1 MSAPTTSRPPYST
14 GALLTAPVGRELLR
28 LSGPTVFGLTAMLL
42 FQVVNTFFVGMLGPE
57 ELAAISFTFPVT
69 FAVMSIGMGIGL
81 ATTAVGA
88 QAIGQG
94 ETSRVKQLTT
104 HALLLAGMVTV
115 VVSALGIWGE
125 ELLFVRLLGA
135 PERMMPLI
143 EEYMTVY
150 FASVAFL
157 VIPMVGNSALRA
169 TGDTKTP
176 SVIMIV
182 AGIANAV
189 LDPIL
194 IFGWGPVPSL
204 GLHSAALASA
214 VAWVVT
220 FCWAIYVLHAREMI
234 EWKLPKWDE
243 LHASWRT
250 ILAIGIPAVG
260 SNLLIPIGQM
270 VLTRLVSHF
279 GALSVAAFG
288 VGTRIESLAMIGVFA
303 MSTALNP
310 LVAQNYGARKLARVN
325 EALGVVIKFCLVLGV
340 GTAVTLFVFAQP
352 VARIFSDSDQ
362 VAASASLY
370 LKTVPWSYAFL
381 GIGMT
386 IPTLLNALSRAN
398 RSAILTAVRLF
409 ICVLPLSYLGSEWY
423 GFHGLLLGLVAGNV
437 LIGLIS
443 WAVARRTLQDVDR
456 ATRPSLAPAS
466 TSLPPAA

>member
-1 MSAPTTSRPPYST
+1 MTSRPPHST

-94 ETSRVKQLTT
+94 ESSRVQRLTT
-104 HALLLAGMVTV
+104 DALLLAGSVTV
-115 VVSALGIWGE
+115 AVAVLGIWGQ
-125 ELLFVRLLGA
+125 ELLFGRLLGA
-135 PERMMPLI
+135 PERMLPLI

-182 AGIANAV
+182 AGITNAV

-204 GLHSAALASA
+204 GLHGAALASA
-214 VAWVVT
+214 IAWVIT
-220 FCWAIYVLHAREMI
+220 FFWAIYVLHAREQLI
-234 EWKLPKWDE
+234 DWRLPKWSE
-243 LHASWRT
+243 VHASWRT
-250 ILAIGIPAVG
+250 ILAIGLPAVG

-270 VLTRLVSHF
+270 VLTRLASHF
-279 GALSVAAFG
+279 GPLSVAAFG

-310 LVAQNYGARKLARVN
+310 LVAQNYGARKLERVS
-325 EALGVVIKFCLVLGV
+325 EALSVAIKFCLVVGA
-340 GTAVTLFVFAQP
+340 GTAITLFVLALP
-352 VARIFSDSDQ
+352 VARIFSDSDE
-362 VAASASLY
+362 VAARAALY
-370 LKTVPWSYAFL
+370 LRTVPWSYGLF
-381 GIGMT
+381 GIAMT

-398 RSAILTAVRLF
+398 RSALLTAVRLF
-409 ICVLPLSYLGSEWY
+409 VCVLPLSYFGSEWY
-423 GFHGLLLGLVAGNV
+423 GFHGLLLGMVAGNA

-443 WAVARRTLQDVDR
+443 WAVARRTLLDVGR
-456 ATRPSLAPAS
+456 ATPPSIAPARA
-466 TSLPPAA
+466 SLPPAA

>member
-1 MSAPTTSRPPYST
+1 MSAAPTSRPPHST
-14 GALLTAPVGRELLR
+14 GSLLTAPVGSELLR
-28 LSGPTVFGLTAMLL
+28 LSGPTVFGLAAMLL

-94 ETSRVKQLTT
+94 DTSRLKRLTT
-104 HALLLAGMVTV
+104 HALLLSTLVTLT
-115 VVSALGIWGE
+115 VSALGLWGE
-125 ELLFVRLLGA
+125 DLLFVHLLGA
-135 PERMMPLI
+135 PERMLPRI

-150 FASVAFL
+150 FASVVFL

-204 GLHSAALASA
+204 GLHGAALASA
-214 VAWVVT
+214 IAWVVT
-220 FCWAIYVLHAREMI
+220 FVWAMYVLHARDML
-234 EWKLPKWDE
+234 EWARPQWNDLRE
-243 LHASWRT
+243 SWRT
-250 ILAIGIPAVG
+250 ILAIGVPAVG
-260 SNLLIPIGQM
+260 ANLLIPIGQM
-270 VLTRLVSHF
+270 VLTRFASHF

-303 MSTALNP
+303 VSTALNP
-310 LVAQNYGARKLARVN
+310 LVAQNYGARKLARVT
-325 EALGVVIKFCLVLGV
+325 EALSFTIKFCLILGA
-340 GTAVTLFVFAQP
+340 GTALTLFVFATP
-352 VARIFSDSDQ
+352 LARLFSDSDE
-362 VAASASLY
+362 VASRASLY
-370 LKTVPWSYAFL
+370 LKTVPWSYGLL
-381 GIGMT
+381 GLGMT

-398 RSAILTAVRLF
+398 RSAVLTAVRLF
-409 ICVLPLSYLGSEWY
+409 VCVLPLSYLGSEWF
-423 GFHGLLLGLVAGNV
+423 GFQGLLLGLVAGNL

-443 WAVARRTLQDVDR
+443 WVVARRTLQDVER
-456 ATRPSLAPAS
+456 ATRPSLAPAEA
-466 TSLPPAA
+466 SLPPAA

>member
-1 MSAPTTSRPPYST
+1 MTSRPPLSA
-14 GALLTAPVGRELLR
+14 GSLLTAPVGRELMR

-81 ATTAVGA
+81 ATTAVSA

-94 ETSRVKQLTT
+94 ETSRVTRLTT

-125 ELLFVRLLGA
+125 EVLFMHLLGA
-135 PERMMPLI
+135 PERMLPLI

-176 SVIMIV
+176 SIIMIV

-204 GLHSAALASA
+204 GLHGAALASA
-214 VAWVVT
+214 IAWVIT
-220 FCWAIYVLHAREMI
+220 FFWAIYVLHARERMI
-234 EWKLPKWDE
+234 EWKLPRWSE
-243 LHASWRT
+243 LHDSWRT
-250 ILAIGIPAVG
+250 ILTIGIPAVG

-270 VLTRLVSHF
+270 VLTRLVSNF

-310 LVAQNYGARKLARVN
+310 IVAQNYGARKLARVS
-325 EALGVVIKFCLVLGV
+325 EALGVAIKFCLVV
-340 GTAVTLFVFAQP
+340 GAATAVTLFVFALP
-352 VARIFSDSDQ
+352 LARIFSDSDQ

-370 LKTVPWSYAFL
+370 LKTVPWSYGLL

-409 ICVLPLSYLGSEWY
+409 VCVLPLSYLGSELY
-423 GFHGLLLGLVAGNV
+423 GFRGLLLGLVAGNV

-443 WAVARRTLQDVDR
+443 WLVARRTLQDVDR
-456 ATRPSLAPAS
+456 ATSRSVAPAEA
-466 TSLPPAA
+466 SLPPAA